1 MGDTNRMEKQQD
13 VMIEKR
19 QRDVMIETLLQSIE
33 VTSEDVISHD
43 GPVFSDSFPEID
55 MKTAKWIDRQ
65 LDWQDAVSFSF
76 LMVEKVE
83 IALKL
88 SRAIEHHKRNIF
100 QDDGNDIGIVQV
112 INLSAEKNRALH
124 WQIRVYQAL
133 FLLEYKNI
141 LFQLGIDD
149 EEAHPKFND
158 GCHIKPE
165 RRLIFK
171 LCQEL
176 EMKDQAEVTEYMKR
190 QLGSVPPLLMME
202 SLFLHMMSNS
212 NTESLCTFVLACLR
226 EMNRAD
232 LLNMFSHEKCGKTIC
247 EIHTKYSDEQEEFYD
262 QGAGLCVI
270 INQKIF
276 YSSDPHSAR
285 LDDRL
290 GTDRDRDELEVT

>member
-19 QRDVMIETLLQSIE
+19 QRDVMMEKQNGVMIESLLQSIE

-133 FLLEYKNI
+133 FLLEY
-141 LFQLGIDD
+141 
-149 EEAHPKFND
+149 
-158 GCHIKPE
+158 
-165 RRLIFK
+165 
-171 LCQEL
+171 
-176 EMKDQAEVTEYMKR
+176 MKR

-202 SLFLHMMSNS
+202 SLFL
-212 NTESLCTFVLACLR
+212 
-226 EMNRAD
+226 
-232 LLNMFSHEKCGKTIC
+232 
-247 EIHTKYSDEQEEFYD
+247 
-262 QGAGLCVI
+262 
-270 INQKIF
+270 
-276 YSSDPHSAR
+276 
-285 LDDRL
+285 
-290 GTDRDRDELEVT
+290 

>member
-19 QRDVMIETLLQSIE
+19 QRDVMMEKQNGVMIESLLQSIE

-124 WQIRVYQAL
+124 WQIRVYQ
-133 FLLEYKNI
+133 
-141 LFQLGIDD
+141 
-149 EEAHPKFND
+149 KFND

-202 SLFLHMMSNS
+202 SLFLHMMSIS

-226 EMNRAD
+226 EMRNVGR
-232 LLNMFSHEKCGKTIC
+232 
-247 EIHTKYSDEQEEFYD
+247 
-262 QGAGLCVI
+262 
-270 INQKIF
+270 
-276 YSSDPHSAR
+276 
-285 LDDRL
+285 
-290 GTDRDRDELEVT
+290 